1 MTILKSSVSFGS
13 GISHNF
19 FNFLA
24 EAQRTQSLKI
34 VYLGLGSNVG
44 DREGWLQKA
53 VDSLESC
60 DLHILRISPV
70 YETEPQGR
78 RNQRWFLNAVAEA
91 ETELF
96 PLQLLRRIGKI
107 EKELGRKRLAE
118 NAPRTVDI
126 DILFYGN
133 AVVSTAAL
141 EIPHPRLRERR
152 FVLAPLA
159 DLAPEL
165 RDPVTRRTIRELL
178 AATAGQNVRKA
189 DVIIAARNLP

>member
-1 MTILKSSVSFGS
+1 
-13 GISHNF
+13 
-19 FNFLA
+19 
-24 EAQRTQSLKI
+24 LKI

-44 DREGWLQKA
+44 DREGWLQAA
-53 VDSLESC
+53 VDLLHSR
-60 DLHILRISPV
+60 DLRITRISPA

-91 ETELF
+91 ETDLF
-96 PLQLLRRIGKI
+96 PLQLLRRIAKI

-118 NAPRTVDI
+118 NAPRTIDI

-141 EIPHPRLRERR
+141 EIPHPRLTERR

-159 DLAPEL
+159 DLAPDL

-178 AATAGQNVRKA
+178 AATTSQGIRKV
-189 DVIIAARNLP
+189 DVIIAARKLP

>member
-1 MTILKSSVSFGS
+1 M
-13 GISHNF
+13 
-19 FNFLA
+19 
-24 EAQRTQSLKI
+24 KI

-44 DREGWLQKA
+44 DREGWLQSA
-53 VDSLESC
+53 VDLLHSR
-60 DLHILRISPV
+60 DLRIRRISPA

-78 RNQRWFLNAVAEA
+78 RNQRWFLNAVAET

-118 NAPRTVDI
+118 NAPRTIDI
-126 DILFYGN
+126 DILFYGS
-133 AVVSTAAL
+133 AVVSTATL

-159 DLAPEL
+159 DLAPDL

-178 AATAGQNVRKA
+178 AATAGQSIRKA
-189 DVIIAARNLP
+189 DVIIRTRSLP

>member
-1 MTILKSSVSFGS
+1 M
-13 GISHNF
+13 
-19 FNFLA
+19 
-24 EAQRTQSLKI
+24 KI

-53 VDSLESC
+53 VDSLQSR
-60 DLHILRISPV
+60 DLCIRRISPA

-118 NAPRTVDI
+118 NAPRTIDI

-133 AVVSTAAL
+133 AVVSTATLA
-141 EIPHPRLRERR
+141 IPHPRLRERR

-178 AATAGQNVRKA
+178 AATAGQDVRKV

>member
-1 MTILKSSVSFGS
+1 
-13 GISHNF
+13 
-19 FNFLA
+19 
-24 EAQRTQSLKI
+24 LKI

-44 DREGWLQKA
+44 DREGWLQSA
-53 VDSLESC
+53 VDLLHSR
-60 DLHILRISPV
+60 DLRIRRISPA

-78 RNQRWFLNAVAEA
+78 RNQRWFLNAVAET

-118 NAPRTVDI
+118 NAPRTIDI
-126 DILFYGN
+126 DILFYGS
-133 AVVSTAAL
+133 AVVSTATL

-159 DLAPEL
+159 DLAPDL
-165 RDPVTRRTIRELL
+165 RDPVTRRTIREML
-178 AATAGQNVRKA
+178 AATAGQSIRKA
-189 DVIIAARNLP
+189 DVIIRTRSLP

>member
-1 MTILKSSVSFGS
+1 
-13 GISHNF
+13 
-19 FNFLA
+19 
-24 EAQRTQSLKI
+24 LKI

-44 DREGWLQKA
+44 DRDGWLQSA
-53 VDSLESC
+53 VDSLQSS
-60 DLHILRISPV
+60 DLRILRVSPA

-118 NAPRTVDI
+118 NAPRTIDI

-133 AVVSTAAL
+133 AVVKTATL

-178 AATAGQNVRKA
+178 AATAGQSVRKA

>member
-1 MTILKSSVSFGS
+1 M
-13 GISHNF
+13 
-19 FNFLA
+19 
-24 EAQRTQSLKI
+24 KI

-44 DREGWLQKA
+44 DRESWLQKA
-53 VDSLESC
+53 VDSLQSR
-60 DLHILRISPV
+60 DLHIRRISPA

-107 EKELGRKRLAE
+107 EKELGRKRIAE
-118 NAPRTVDI
+118 NAPRTIDI

-133 AVVSTAAL
+133 AVVSTATL

-159 DLAPEL
+159 DLAPDL

-178 AATAGQNVRKA
+178 AATAGQSIHKA
-189 DVIIAARNLP
+189 DVIIRTRSLP

>member
-1 MTILKSSVSFGS
+1 LA
-13 GISHNF
+13 ISRDYFDKENTAHF
-19 FNFLA
+19 S
-24 EAQRTQSLKI
+24 QRRRERRVLKI

-44 DREGWLQKA
+44 DREGWLRKA
-53 VDSLESC
+53 VDTLQSR
-60 DLHILRISPV
+60 DMRILRMSPV

-78 RNQRWFLNAVAEA
+78 RNQNWFLNAVAEA

-107 EKELGRKRLAE
+107 EKELGRKRIAQ
-118 NAPRTVDI
+118 NAPRTIDI

-159 DLAPEL
+159 DLAPDL

-178 AATAGQNVRKA
+178 AATAGQSIRKV
-189 DVIIAARNLP
+189 DVIIRTRSLP